1 MNQHTPQ
8 EWADIT
14 GCYVAR
20 DKNRCCFTL
29 YESKPEPNF
38 KEEWWSNMG
47 EDFGDLPCGAVP
59 EEYYTHDWSTLYEP
73 RKADNAP
80 HQSEVFIHKEYK
92 VFCADNLKELQDK
105 VTLAIHDG
113 WEPQGSVFVQD
124 RSNVARV
131 EFAFFYQAMVR
142 GL

>member
-38 KEEWWSNMG
+38 KEEWWCNMG
-47 EDFGDLPCGAVP
+47 EDFGDLPYGAVP
-59 EEYYTHDWSTLYEP
+59 EEYYTHDWTHLYEP

-80 HQSEVFIHKEYK
+80 HQSEVFIGERYVLLGEFQPDSLMQKVEEY
-92 VFCADNLKELQDK
+92 LDK
-105 VTLAIHDG
+105 G
-113 WEPQGSVFVQD
+113 FKPYGNPFVI
-124 RSNVARV
+124 NVER
-131 EFAFFYQAMVR
+131 YGYMLHQAMVR